1 MILFRLQYMIN
12 LLFFN
17 NLQEN
22 VFDYYLV
29 THGNLEFDYFTNS
42 QTISIRNKSML
53 PPFPK

>member
-42 QTISIRNKSML
+42 QTISIRNKSLL
-53 PPFPK
+53 PPLPK